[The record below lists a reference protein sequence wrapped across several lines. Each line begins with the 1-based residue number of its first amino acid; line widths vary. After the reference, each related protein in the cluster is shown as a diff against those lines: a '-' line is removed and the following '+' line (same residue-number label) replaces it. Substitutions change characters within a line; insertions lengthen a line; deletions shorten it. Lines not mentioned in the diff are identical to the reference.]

1 MLHHMPTR
9 RPRAALVPNANNPRL
24 LIRLLGLVASGL
36 RRPRV
41 LAETLEV
48 ELRTVHYYTQAG
60 EWLGLLE
67 TSEVLRLTER
77 GLNVAYAPKR
87 QRTRRFADAV
97 WRTPFVVDV
106 MAGRAEL
113 PSTEELAGLIQAHDT
128 SLSMSTAR
136 RRATAVRA
144 LLRPAIPF
152 RPSHRRPRGAQLR
165 LPLQRG
171 APRVGAGLA
180 TARVDTGELPESP
193 DVYARLLLAL
203 LDHGELATHHIRAVL
218 DHVGGSELPL
228 GPYVQMALRRGDAT
242 RTVGGLTA
250 SAGAA
255 TRHQV
260 AGDGVLV
267 ALTDP
272 DYRTWLEDL
281 LTPTPSPEQIA
292 RRRRL
297 AARFRRWDLRLFGEA
312 LTPSTVRQ
320 SLDDALPGRAL
331 SSLPAA
337 GDPGPPLRSDTGS
350 FLSSIAAD
358 HLGIALP
365 TTLPTLA
372 GGVRALNP
380 ALDRQRIAAASVRL
394 PAATSPRECV
404 HGGLFTPGERLPRA
418 VPDNLSLRLQALQA
432 CPALSLLGA
441 LCLLARR
448 SGEGLVLKARA
459 ERCEV
464 RWNASGRGDLLAVI
478 RAFGTAQGWHVFFP
492 PAGGLR
498 TPELLELAG
507 ALGLIHRCRDRIVLA
522 EGIFLTLQEEPEAR
536 LVYEGLGDLEDRL
549 AAWFDEQSRPP
560 SR

>member
-1 MLHHMPTR
+1 MLCTMPTR

-48 ELRTVHYYTQAG
+48 ELRTVHYYSQAG
-60 EWLGLLE
+60 VWLGLMD
-67 TSEVLRLTER
+67 TSETLQLTER
-77 GLNVAYAPKR
+77 GLDVAFAPKR

-97 WRTPFVVDV
+97 WRTPFVVNI
-106 MAGRAEL
+106 MAGRADL
-113 PSTEELAGLIQAHDT
+113 PSTEELASLIQAHDT

-165 LPLQRG
+165 LPLQGG

-180 TARVDTGELPESP
+180 TARVDNGELPESP
-193 DVYARLLLAL
+193 DVFARLLLAL
-203 LDHGELATHHIRAVL
+203 LDHGVLATHHIRAVL

-242 RTVGGLTA
+242 RTVAGLAAT
-250 SAGAA
+250 AGAA
-255 TRHQV
+255 ARHQV

-272 DYRTWLEDL
+272 DYRTWLEEL
-281 LTPTPSPEQIA
+281 LTPADGPESTA
-292 RRRRL
+292 RRRQL
-297 AARFRRWDLRLFGEA
+297 AVRFRRWDLRLFGEA
-312 LTPSTVRQ
+312 LTPGNVRS
-320 SLDDALPGRAL
+320 SLVDALPGRSL

-337 GDPGPPLRSDTGS
+337 GDPGASIRSDTGS
-350 FLSSIAAD
+350 FLSSISQD
-358 HLGIALP
+358 RLGIAFP
-365 TTLPTLA
+365 TTLPALA
-372 GGVRALNP
+372 GGVRTLNP

-394 PAATSPRECV
+394 PDPTSPRECV
-404 HGGLFTPGERLPRA
+404 HGGLFSPGEPPHRA
-418 VPDNLSLRLQALQA
+418 IPDNLSLRLQLLQA

-448 SGEGLVLKARA
+448 SGEGLVLKTRA

-464 RWNASGRGDLLAVI
+464 RWNTSRQGDLMAVI
-478 RAFGTAQGWHVFFP
+478 RAFCVARGWHVFFP

-507 ALGLIHRCRDRIVLA
+507 TLGLTHRCRDRIVLA

-536 LVYEGLGDLEDRL
+536 LVYEGLGELEDRL
-549 AAWFDEQSRPP
+549 VAWLDEQSRTAA
-560 SR
+560 R